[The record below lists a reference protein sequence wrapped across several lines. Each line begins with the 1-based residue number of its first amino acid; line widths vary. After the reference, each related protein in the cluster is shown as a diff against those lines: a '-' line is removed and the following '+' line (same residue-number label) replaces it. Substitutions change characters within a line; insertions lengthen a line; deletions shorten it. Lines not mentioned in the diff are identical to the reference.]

1 MICRL
6 AATNNAI
13 LPGMEAFEMLEKIP
27 GVYLIFY
34 DYFFKLT
41 TSSSRPL
48 VTKGGLVRAIFP
60 ISPHGWDWR
69 DKRPLGC
76 WP

>member
-34 DYFFKLT
+34 DYFFK
-41 TSSSRPL
+41 SAIGDKNG
-48 VTKGGLVRAIFP
+48 VVHAIFP
-60 ISPHGWDWR
+60 ISLHVWDWR